1 MRVIK
6 SKRQRRIEERFFTE
20 SDPIEKT
27 IFTWWPT
34 LVGDYWYWLTYVD
47 VKSYPYFG
55 GTRRIKFFEVYEEV

>member
-1 MRVIK
+1 MKWIK
-6 SKRQRRIEERFFTE
+6 SKKQRNLEERFYE
-20 SDPIEKT
+20 EDVQEKT

-47 VKSYPYFG
+47 VESWVYYG